1 MSRQFKV
8 ARRMNHLKLNEAAD
22 KLGVSQPT
30 LSSWESG
37 RKTPTVDNL
46 IKMADL
52 YGVTTDF
59 LLGRNN
65 SKPLKQEGPISYQNL
80 PAMHGNPVWSE
91 KYGWMI
97 VDAVSNQ
104 LIIDYETSISF
115 ADAGELFATLPAF
128 SYTTA
133 PVKTPIEHSD
143 LQQFKE
149 IWVEPISTDTHLKN
163 ELRGW
168 YRVKDRFVEN
178 EFGNRFYL
186 DTYGA
191 KWLAFIDFT
200 DS

>member
-115 ADAGELFATLPAF
+115 ADAGELFAALPAF

-133 PVKTPIEHSD
+133 PVKTCLLYTSRC
-143 LQQFKE
+143 
-149 IWVEPISTDTHLKN
+149 V
-163 ELRGW
+163 
-168 YRVKDRFVEN
+168 
-178 EFGNRFYL
+178 
-186 DTYGA
+186 
-191 KWLAFIDFT
+191 
-200 DS
+200 

>member
-80 PAMHGNPVWSE
+80 PAMHSNPVW
-91 KYGWMI
+91 
-97 VDAVSNQ
+97 
-104 LIIDYETSISF
+104 
-115 ADAGELFATLPAF
+115 
-128 SYTTA
+128 
-133 PVKTPIEHSD
+133 
-143 LQQFKE
+143 
-149 IWVEPISTDTHLKN
+149 
-163 ELRGW
+163 
-168 YRVKDRFVEN
+168 
-178 EFGNRFYL
+178 
-186 DTYGA
+186 
-191 KWLAFIDFT
+191 
-200 DS
+200 